1 MTRPV
6 CWRNPGP
13 FGGWLWVVEY
23 GHGWP
28 SFSYLMVL
36 HDEPSCCC

>member
-13 FGGWLWVVEY
+13 FGEWLLVVEY

-28 SFSYLMVL
+28 SFSYRMVL
-36 HDEPSCCC
+36 L

>member
-13 FGGWLWVVEY
+13 LGEWLWVVEY
-23 GHGWP
+23 GYAWP

-36 HDEPSCCC
+36 RDEPGCCC